1 MNTKFFGEANKNKFI
16 KELEKILTR
25 KFADK
30 FIVDAVIESIGE
42 ANGIATLNDSG
53 KVPSEQLP
61 SYVDDII
68 EYDTFEDLPTP
79 GEGGKIYVT
88 TDNNHQYRWSGSAYT
103 GINEDCVEGTGIKYI
118 VKLTLVEYN
127 NLSEKDNRT
136 IYIAETTTEQHTNYK
151 VYLGTVLLVDSD
163 LPNEIEQLLA
173 AI

>member
-1 MNTKFFGEANKNKFI
+1 MNTKFFGESNKNKFI
-16 KELEKILTR
+16 KELEKILDR

-30 FIVDAVIESIGE
+30 IIVDTVIESIGE

-53 KVPSEQLP
+53 KVPAEQLP
-61 SYVDDII
+61 SYVDDVI
-68 EYDTFEDLPTP
+68 EYDTFEDLPEE

-88 TDNNHQYRWSGSAYT
+88 TDDNKQYRWSGSVYV

-118 VKLTLVEYN
+118 IKLTLEEYN
-127 NLSEKDNRT
+127 AISEKSNRT

-151 VYLGTVLLVDSD
+151 VYLGTVLLFDSD
-163 LPNEIEQLLA
+163 LPNEIETLLA